1 MDSRT
6 AAHSLTRIA
15 ELLAL
20 RKDAGFRV
28 RAYRNAAKA
37 ILALDAEDLAPLLR
51 SGEIASLRGIGPAT
65 LGVVADLVEHGESS
79 YLRTLM
85 EDAPATLVEV
95 AAIPGVTLPRMR
107 RFHDELGISTLED
120 LEAAARDGRLATLR
134 GIGPQTAAK
143 ILEGITQRRKPGP
156 RMLYHRA
163 HEEAARLVAS
173 VRKHPNVLRAE
184 IAGSVRRH
192 REVVTDIDIVA
203 ACSGPPEEVALAFA
217 SAAAVR
223 EVTGDDARS
232 PTLQYVDG
240 TLLHLHCVT
249 PAEFGFALWR
259 ATGSEA
265 HVRELAP
272 RVAAAG
278 LAAAGSR
285 ARSKRGA
292 PAGVPDEKHFFE
304 LLKLPQI
311 PPELREGDGE
321 VSAAAEDRLPVLLR
335 MRDIR
340 GVLHCHSTYSDGTAS
355 IEQMAVAARDH
366 GWSYI
371 GISDHSKAAH
381 YAGGLSLEAVVHQ
394 HDEIDRLNAHL
405 KGIRV
410 LKGIEADILAD
421 GRLDYHDTV
430 LDRFDYVIGSIH
442 SRFKMQGAAMTERV
456 LRAMEDPRL
465 TILAH
470 PTGRQLLS
478 RDPYDLDLDA
488 VMEKAAERGIA
499 LELNADPHRLDLDWR
514 YCKLAMERGVTI
526 SIGPDAHSIGDLEYM
541 TIGVR
546 LARKAWLG
554 AGDVLN
560 SLDVDALLA
569 REAQR
574 RAGKLAGRRNPT

>member
-6 AAHSLTRIA
+6 AAHALSRIA

-20 RKDAGFRV
+20 RQDAGFRV

-37 ILALDAEDLAPLLR
+37 ILALDSDDLSPLLR
-51 SGEIASLRGIGPAT
+51 SGRIASQRGIGPAT
-65 LGVVADLVEHGESS
+65 LGVVADLIEHGESS

-85 EDAPATLVEV
+85 DDAPATLADV
-95 AAIPGVTLPRMR
+95 AAVPGVTPARMR
-107 RFHDELGISTLED
+107 RFHEELGIATLED
-120 LEAAARDGRLATLR
+120 LEVAARDGRLATLR
-134 GIGPQTAAK
+134 GIGPKTAAK
-143 ILEGITQRRKPGP
+143 ILEGITRRQKPGP

-173 VRKHPNVLRAE
+173 VRKHPSVVRAE

-203 ACSGPPEEVALAFA
+203 ACTGAPEKVALAFA

-223 EVTGDDARS
+223 DASGDDARS
-232 PTLQYVDG
+232 PILRYVDG
-240 TLLHLHCVT
+240 TILHLHCVT
-249 PAEFGFALWR
+249 PAEFGVAFWR

-272 RVAAAG
+272 RVEAAG
-278 LAAAGSR
+278 LADVGGR
-285 ARSKRGA
+285 ARAGGA
-292 PAGVPDEKHFFE
+292 RSRRTARAGVPDEEQFFK
-304 LLKLPQI
+304 LLKLPPI

-321 VSAAAEDRLPVLLR
+321 VAAADEQRLPVLLE

-355 IEQMAVAARDH
+355 IEEMALAARAR

-381 YAGGLSLEAVVHQ
+381 YAGGLSLEAVAHQ
-394 HDEIDRLNAHL
+394 HEEIDRLNASL
-405 KGIRV
+405 EGIRV

-430 LDRFDYVIGSIH
+430 LDRFEYVIGSIH

-456 LRAMEDPRL
+456 LRALDDPRL

-470 PTGRQLLS
+470 PTGRLLLS

-488 VMEKAAERGIA
+488 VMEKAAARGVA

-514 YCKLAMERGVTI
+514 YCRVAMQRGVTI
-526 SIGPDAHSIGDLEYM
+526 SIGPDAHSVGDLDYM
-541 TIGVR
+541 AIGVR
-546 LARKAWLG
+546 LARKAWLE

-560 SLDVDALLA
+560 SLDAEAVLA
-569 REAQR
+569 RGRRR
-574 RAGKLAGRRNPT
+574 RAGRS